1 MPDVLSQ
8 NEIDELLAALS
19 TGEVD
24 VSEIEEEKKVPRPPA
39 GARA

>member
-24 VSEIEEEKKVPRPPA
+24 VSEIEEEKK
-39 GARA
+39 GKDE